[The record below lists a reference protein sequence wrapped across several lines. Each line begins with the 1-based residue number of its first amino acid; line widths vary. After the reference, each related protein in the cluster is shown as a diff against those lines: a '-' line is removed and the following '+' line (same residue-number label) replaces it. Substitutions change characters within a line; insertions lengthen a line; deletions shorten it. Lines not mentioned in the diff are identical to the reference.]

1 MTFVQISGRMQKQRL
16 YFIQS
21 EELRQSIHFEILKR
35 KGVDEETNCNHEGDW
50 YTFHTQIALENVS
63 STAVRDTTDPAIL
76 NTHITPSVA
85 KFLQDNHLY
94 SFQ

>member
-1 MTFVQISGRMQKQRL
+1 M
-16 YFIQS
+16 
-21 EELRQSIHFEILKR
+21 RQSIHFEILKR
-35 KGVDEETNCNHEGDW
+35 KGVNEEINRNYEGDW
-50 YTFHTQIALENVS
+50 FTIHTQIALENVS